1 MPRKKKTEEPVVNE
15 APKKKPGRP
24 KKSDTAVAAEIEVK
38 KTVRKAERDAKE
50 AIEETAAVVKDAV
63 EEQAVATEIEVKK
76 TVRKAGRKAK
86 EAVEDTVKQAATSD
100 AVVANEI
107 EVKKTVRKAGRKAK
121 EAADD
126 VAKETKRAVK
136 KATLD
141 IIIESPMG
149 GAISTDEIA
158 KRVPK
163 GTEAVYVRVD
173 ENKIYWVKGKKTGDI
188 DIWE

>member
-1 MPRKKKTEEPVVNE
+1 MPRKKRTEEPVVNE
-15 APKKKPGRP
+15 APKRKPGRP
-24 KKSDTAVAAEIEVK
+24 KKSDAAVAAEIEVK

-126 VAKETKRAVK
+126 VVKETKRAVK

-173 ENKIYWVKGKKTGDI
+173 ENKLYWVKGKKTGDI